1 MVNYNDKIEELKL
14 KGIFSQEQVTRLSGS
29 FSKTSEDT
37 VQMARKY
44 SLEMIGIALMLI
56 VTLYMFLVVGVSTH
70 NNAIEDVAQNLNA
83 PLSSGI
89 GFGSSFFLVY
99 VLCVVV
105 LYLILYFLAQNAV
118 NRFQNRY
125 AKMEALKHSIKHTTL
140 MEQEL
145 SVKLKNS
152 VYEEKGEKDFTIRV
166 DINNKN
172 ENREYAMRI
181 YKELQERLKEE
192 KDALALLEEKCQ
204 AMQDTFPSNLAKL
217 IRSLPSCK

>member
-1 MVNYNDKIEELKL
+1 MNYKDKIEALKE
-14 KGIFSQEQVTRLSGS
+14 KGIFSQEQAYKLEKS
-29 FSKTSEDT
+29 FAKTTNNT
-37 VQMARKY
+37 VITRKY
-44 SLEMIGIALMLI
+44 SLEMIGVTLVVLI
-56 VTLYMFLVVGVSTH
+56 SLYMFFVVGLLVQDS
-70 NNAIEDVAQNLNA
+70 AIEDVSKSLNT

-89 GFGSSFFLVY
+89 SFGSSFLLIY
-99 VLCVVV
+99 VLCIIG
-105 LYLILYFLAQNAV
+105 LYLFLYFLAHNAV
-118 NRFQNRY
+118 NRFESRY

-192 KDALALLEEKCQ
+192 KDALAILEEKCQ

>member
-1 MVNYNDKIEELKL
+1 MNYKDKIEALKE
-14 KGIFSQEQVTRLSGS
+14 KGIFSQEQAYKLEKS
-29 FSKTSEDT
+29 FAKTTNNT
-37 VQMARKY
+37 VITRKY
-44 SLEMIGIALMLI
+44 SLEMIGVALVVLI
-56 VTLYMFLVVGVSTH
+56 SLYMFFVVGLLVQDS
-70 NNAIEDVAQNLNA
+70 AIEDVSKSLNT

-89 GFGSSFFLVY
+89 SSGSSFLLIY
-99 VLCVVV
+99 VLCIIG
-105 LYLILYFLAQNAV
+105 LYLFLYFLAHNAV
-118 NRFQNRY
+118 NRFKSRY

>member
-1 MVNYNDKIEELKL
+1 MNYKDKIEALKE
-14 KGIFSQEQVTRLSGS
+14 KGIFSQEQAYKLEKS
-29 FSKTSEDT
+29 FAKTTNNT
-37 VQMARKY
+37 VITRKY
-44 SLEMIGIALMLI
+44 SLEMIGVALVVLI
-56 VTLYMFLVVGVSTH
+56 SLYMFFVVGLLVQDS
-70 NNAIEDVAQNLNA
+70 AIEDVSKSLNT

-89 GFGSSFFLVY
+89 SSGSSFFLIY
-99 VLCVVV
+99 VLCIIG
-105 LYLILYFLAQNAV
+105 LYLFLYFLAHNAV
-118 NRFQNRY
+118 NRFESRY
-125 AKMEALKHSIKHTTL
+125 AKMEALKRSIKHTTL

-152 VYEEKGEKDFTIRV
+152 VYEEKGGKDFTIRV

>member
-1 MVNYNDKIEELKL
+1 MNYKDKIEALKE
-14 KGIFSQEQVTRLSGS
+14 KGIFSQEQAYKLEKS
-29 FSKTSEDT
+29 FAKTTNNT
-37 VQMARKY
+37 VITRKY
-44 SLEMIGIALMLI
+44 SLEMIGVTLVVLI
-56 VTLYMFLVVGVSTH
+56 SLYMFFVVGLLVQDS
-70 NNAIEDVAQNLNA
+70 AIEDVSKSLNT

-89 GFGSSFFLVY
+89 SSGSSFFLIY
-99 VLCVVV
+99 VLCIIG
-105 LYLILYFLAQNAV
+105 LYLFLYFLAHNAV
-118 NRFQNRY
+118 NRFKSRY

-192 KDALALLEEKCQ
+192 KDALAILEEKCQ